1 MRPRDQSWIPAMSS
15 VSESASTLLK
25 TKAAA
30 AAVGAVVVAAA
41 GVGGRSRPA
50 LV

>member
-1 MRPRDQSWIPAMSS
+1 MRLRDQSWIPAMSS

-30 AAVGAVVVAAA
+30 VGAVVVA